1 MLSRLV
7 AARHFGMAAR
17 ARSRLV
23 SLSGAPLRLA
33 HSTRGEEEEAA
44 SPAAPPRTESELV
57 SLLRSQRPL
66 RRTEVRLRSTP
77 KRVGWVLPQFLRR
90 SESPP
95 PVHARDA
102 VRHPKGGKCC
112 VPLSCHSGRRL
123 LAGATSVL
131 QQHEVLAAVR
141 ELRENG
147 QLRTQRHY
155 TIAISALGT
164 VRESGAAAAM
174 LDEVRARRRGDSSP
188 PRLALGALR
197 QSESSSQSEEQ
208 HHHHTAVSQTKN
220 ASSSHLPSLLRAGTT
235 MLDERRASERR
246 DASDAM
252 EFSSPSTH
260 L

>member
-23 SLSGAPLRLA
+23 SLSGAPPRLA

-66 RRTEVRLRSTP
+66 RRT
-77 KRVGWVLPQFLRR
+77 
-90 SESPP
+90 
-95 PVHARDA
+95 
-102 VRHPKGGKCC
+102 
-112 VPLSCHSGRRL
+112 
-123 LAGATSVL
+123 
-131 QQHEVLAAVR
+131 EVLAAVR

-174 LDEVRARRRGDSSP
+174 LDEMRAAELTPNMFTYSALVTAHGRAGDWRRA
-188 PRLALGALR
+188 LALVRRMATDDDETPAPDAGTFKAAIMACVRNRAWHGVLEMLR
-197 QSESSSQSEEQ
+197 EARAAGVAADIDVK
-208 HHHHTAVSQTKN
+208 HHTAGLDALARTGQGWE
-220 ASSSHLPSLLRAGTT
+220 AARDMLR
-235 MLDERRASERR
+235 S
-246 DASDAM
+246 M
-252 EFSSPSTH
+252 EGRI
-260 L
+260 